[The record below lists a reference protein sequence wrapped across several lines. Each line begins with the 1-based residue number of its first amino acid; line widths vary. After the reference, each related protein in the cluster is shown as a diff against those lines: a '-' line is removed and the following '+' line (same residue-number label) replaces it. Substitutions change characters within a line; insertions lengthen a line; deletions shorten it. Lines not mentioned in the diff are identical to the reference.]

1 MAYNP
6 EVHHRRSIRLKG
18 YDYSQVGLYFITLCC
33 YQRKHL
39 FGEIKDGKLLLN
51 ACGQIAFDE
60 WLRTEDIR
68 DNIRLHEFII
78 MPNHMHG
85 IVEITFSK
93 GKSTNQLYQASFKS
107 PSQTIGAII
116 RGYKGA
122 TTKKIKILSAERG
135 KKKDRGEDR
144 DREEGR
150 GIGEGKGATGKGELR
165 FAPTEDASTIG
176 SENKV
181 WQRNYYEHI
190 IRDERAYQNI
200 ANYIRTNP
208 LRWKEDKFFRK

>member
-6 EVHHRRSIRLKG
+6 EIHHRRSIRLRG
-18 YDYSQVGLYFITLCC
+18 YDYSQVGLYLITLCC

-39 FGEIKDGKLLLN
+39 IGEIKDGKLLLN

-122 TTKKIKILSAERG
+122 TTKQIKILSAERDG
-135 KKKDRGEDR
+135 EKDRGR
-144 DREEGR
+144 KKGR
-150 GIGEGKGATGKGELR
+150 GIGEGKGELR
-165 FAPTEDASTIG
+165 FAPTTDALTIG

-190 IRDERAYQNI
+190 IRDERAYRNI
-200 ANYIRTNP
+200 ANYIRTNS
-208 LRWKEDKFFRK
+208 LRWNEDKFFRK